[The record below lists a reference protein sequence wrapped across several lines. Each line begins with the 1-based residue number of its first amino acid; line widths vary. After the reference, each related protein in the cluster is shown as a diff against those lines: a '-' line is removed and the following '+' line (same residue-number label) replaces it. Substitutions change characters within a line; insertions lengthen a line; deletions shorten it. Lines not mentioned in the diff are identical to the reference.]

1 MILRIRRS
9 TYNSLI
15 EWLDDSS
22 PKKIA
27 AIKAVRSETKCGLRE
42 AKEAVELFAYEKG
55 FTNHKPTTEHRIHV
69 GPIIKKMVVDYG
81 SGEVAVDLESMEL
94 KALMEMQTIG
104 IDACSDILN
113 LVSVLKAYEEGR
125 DIYARGEDDEDR

>member
-1 MILRIRRS
+1 MILHIKRS
-9 TYNSLI
+9 TYSSLFKL
-15 EWLDDSS
+15 LDSSS

-42 AKEAVELFAYEKG
+42 AKDAVELFMYEKG
-55 FTNHKPTTEHRIHV
+55 LSRNEIITEHRLCV
-69 GPIIKKMVVDYG
+69 GPVIKKLVVDYG
-81 SGEVAVDLESMEL
+81 SGDIELDLESMEL

-113 LVSVLKAYEEGR
+113 LVSVLKAYEEGQE
-125 DIYARGEDDEDR
+125 IYAGKE